1 MAAARASADFEFMT
15 TTSILPAAAQL
26 LAWMLPGLAAQA
38 ADPVVPARTRV
49 LVVSGGHG
57 FERESFL
64 QRFKDKPGI
73 TFTAVEHPLLR

>member
-1 MAAARASADFEFMT
+1 
-15 TTSILPAAAQL
+15 
-26 LAWMLPGLAAQA
+26 MLPGLAAQA